1 MKLAEA
7 LARRADIQRRIEG
20 MRGRLTAGALVQEG
34 EAPPEHPDALL
45 VEVAELLGE
54 LEALISRINRTN
66 LSATIAD
73 GTVLTEALARRD
85 VLALRHGLLGTLV
98 RAASERVS
106 RYGRNEIRILATIE
120 VGPLRRRMD
129 EVAKERR
136 ELDTAIQEANWT
148 TELSE

>member
-1 MKLAEA
+1 MEAE
-7 LARRADIQRRIEG
+7 
-20 MRGRLTAGALVQEG
+20 
-34 EAPPEHPDALL
+34 
-45 VEVAELLGE
+45 ELLRE
-54 LEALISRINRTN
+54 LESLISRINRMN

-73 GTVLTEALARRD
+73 GTVLTDALARRD

-98 RAASERVS
+98 RAASERVP
-106 RYGRNEIRILATIE
+106 RYGRNEIRILATVE
-120 VGPLRRRMD
+120 VGPIRRRMD